1 MKYEIKLDLKGLNKT
16 LEEIQDAIEQGTE
29 IGLKQVASKIKQME
43 HDIIDSNIGG
53 DGTYVRTG
61 KLKSSITIMP
71 ITWSNW
77 LAEIS
82 IVPKGYGDIPYFNE
96 LGTGIYADNGNGR
109 KDGWVYPLGNGEFR
123 FTMGLPPKYFVRDT
137 REFYSDKASR
147 FIEDNIYRLLNF
159 N

>member
-1 MKYEIKLDLKGLNKT
+1 MAQFEITIDLKKFNKT
-16 LEEIQDAIEQGTE
+16 LDEIQDAVKQGTE
-29 IGLKQVASKIKQME
+29 IGLKQLASEMKQME
-43 HDIIDSNIGG
+43 HDIIDANIGG
-53 DGTYVRTG
+53 DGSYVRTG

-71 ITWSNW
+71 ITWSNG

-82 IVPKGYGDIPYFNE
+82 VVPKGCNYAIYNE

-137 REFYSDKASR
+137 REFYEDKASR
-147 FIEDNIYRLLNF
+147 FIEDNIRRLL
-159 N
+159 

>member
-1 MKYEIKLDLKGLNKT
+1 MKYEIKLDLKGLNKAID
-16 LEEIQDAIEQGTE
+16 EIEDAIKQGTE
-29 IGLKQVASKIKQME
+29 LGLKQVASEMKQME
-43 HDIIDSNIGG
+43 HDIIDANIGG

-71 ITWSNW
+71 ITWSNG

-82 IVPKGYGDIPYFNE
+82 VVPKGCNYAIYNE

-109 KDGWVYPLGNGEFR
+109 QDGWVYPLGGGEFR

-137 REFYSDKASR
+137 REFYDEGKASKI
-147 FIEDNIYRLLNF
+147 IEDNIRRLL
-159 N
+159 

>member
-1 MKYEIKLDLKGLNKT
+1 MAQFEIKLDLKGFNKT
-16 LEEIQDAIEQGTE
+16 LDEIQDAVKQGTE
-29 IGLKQVASKIKQME
+29 NGLKQVASEMKQME

-53 DGTYVRTG
+53 DGSYVRSG

-71 ITWSNW
+71 IKWSNG

-82 IVPKGYGDIPYFNE
+82 VVPKGCNYAIYNE
-96 LGTGIYADNGNGR
+96 LGTGIYADDGNGR

-137 REFYSDKASR
+137 REFYDAEKVSY
-147 FIEDNIYRLLNF
+147 FIEQNIYRLL
-159 N
+159 

>member
-16 LEEIQDAIEQGTE
+16 IDEIEKAVKQGTE
-29 IGLKQVASKIKQME
+29 LGLKQVASEMKQME
-43 HDIIDSNIGG
+43 HDIIDANIGG

-71 ITWSNW
+71 ITWSNG

-82 IVPKGYGDIPYFNE
+82 VVPKGCNYAIYNE

-109 KDGWVYPLGNGEFR
+109 QDGWVYPLGNGEFR

-137 REFYSDKASR
+137 RQFYEDKASR
-147 FIEDNIYRLLNF
+147 FIEDNIRRLL
-159 N
+159 